1 MSKNSYELG
10 VSLLKE
16 LSKKSVNRLNVIDFI
31 NNGADLSLLHNCGHG
46 KNQGVQAIIY
56 AAQKDLTDIVML
68 MGEKGANLN
77 AVDNQGN
84 TPLHLAVQ
92 NGNKELVDYLLKQH
106 VLTTL
111 KNNEN
116 NTPYDI
122 AISLF
127 NDTTYLYNVEKQK
140 RKQNAN
146 TRKTIEKLEKKLI
159 HTNALVLLL
168 KSSKQKTNL
177 KTNQEKGE
185 EMTTN
190 MDQNKQ
196 DNEQLTKDMHQAA
209 MVKKF
214 ETCVARLHHFTKR
227 DKIEEY
233 ALKIQQL
240 LDQGMDIDHP
250 IKDMQNS
257 TLLHVLCL
265 KVDEIKFD
273 KNGVS
278 CDLTIPT
285 VLRKYKPNPFAENKE
300 GYTPMMFLSHMVEN
314 ASFFGN
320 DIKRAKKLN
329 LHLLASYERA
339 YQTKTIGQTLE
350 PLAILATL
358 YNEKDKKSAQEIVN
372 KAGNSLLKLAFTLQ
386 GKHINQKEG

>member
-16 LSKKSVNRLNVIDFI
+16 LAKKDINRSNVIDFI
-31 NNGADLSLLHNCGHG
+31 NKGADLALLHNTGRG

-56 AAQKDLTDIVML
+56 AAQKDLTDVVSL

-92 NGNKELVDYLLKQH
+92 NVNKKMVSYLLKQG

-111 KNNEN
+111 TNNEN
-116 NTPYDI
+116 KTPGEM
-122 AISLF
+122 ATSLF
-127 NDTTYLYNVEKQK
+127 NETAELYKAEKQK
-140 RKQNAN
+140 TKQNSN
-146 TRKTIEKLEKKLI
+146 SRKTFERLEKKLI
-159 HTNALVLLL
+159 LLDEITFL
-168 KSSKQKTNL
+168 LNTPKQKTTL
-177 KTNQEKGE
+177 KNKQAEGEK
-185 EMTTN
+185 MTETT
-190 MDQNKQ
+190 DQNKQ
-196 DNEQLTKDMHQAA
+196 ENEQLTKDMHKAA
-209 MVKKF
+209 LIKKF
-214 ETCVARLHHFTKR
+214 ETCVARLHHFTKK

-233 ALKIQQL
+233 AFKIQTL

-250 IKDMQNS
+250 VKDMQNS

-285 VLRKYKPNPFAENKE
+285 VLRKYKPNPFAENQE
-300 GYTPMMFLSHMVEN
+300 GYTPMMFLSHVVEN
-314 ASFFGN
+314 ASYFGN

-329 LHLLASYERA
+329 LHLLSSYERA

-358 YNEKDKKSAQEIVN
+358 YNEKDKKNAKEIVN
-372 KAGNSLLKLAFTLQ
+372 QAGNSLLKLAFVLQ
-386 GKHINQKEG
+386 GKHINQKQG

>member
-16 LSKKSVNRLNVIDFI
+16 LSKKDVNRLNVIDFI
-31 NNGADLSLLHNCGHG
+31 NKGADLALLHNTGRG
-46 KNQGVQAIIY
+46 KNQGIQAIIY

-84 TPLHLAVQ
+84 SPLHLAVQ
-92 NGNKELVDYLLKQH
+92 NGNKKLVAYLLKQN
-106 VLTTL
+106 VITTF
-111 KNNEN
+111 KNTSNE
-116 NTPYDI
+116 TPSDI
-122 AISLF
+122 ATNLL
-127 NDTTYLYNVEKQK
+127 NEAADLYKAEKQK
-140 RKQNAN
+140 NKQNSN
-146 TRKTIEKLEKKLI
+146 TRKAIEKLEKKLALLDNI
-159 HTNALVLLL
+159 SFLLNGSCQKEVTKNAQAEGEKMTEQTN
-168 KSSKQKTNL
+168 
-177 KTNQEKGE
+177 
-185 EMTTN
+185 
-190 MDQNKQ
+190 QNKQ
-196 DNEQLTKDMHQAA
+196 ENEQLTKDMHQAA
-209 MVKKF
+209 LVKKF

-233 ALKIQQL
+233 AFKIQQL
-240 LDQGMDIDHP
+240 LDQGMDVDHP

-285 VLRKYKPNPFAENKE
+285 VLRKYKPNPFAENQE
-300 GYTPMMFLSHMVEN
+300 GYTPMMFLSCVVEN
-314 ASFFGN
+314 ASFYGN

-329 LHLLASYERA
+329 LHLLSSYERA

-350 PLAILATL
+350 PLAVLATL

-372 KAGNSLLKLAFTLQ
+372 KAGNSLLKLAFVLQ